1 MHTCIYISYI
11 HTRHSPLS
19 QCLPPF
25 SLARGH
31 LGAYE
36 TRCHWGNTSSR
47 RRWSSWHQFQIAV
60 RQQQFILHKDTREAS
75 ADYTRT
81 SVHHAEMDIILPLE
95 HVNSAPLIEN
105 EIYLIRMLGPSLG
118 RGPCPGW
125 RPCLCSRCPRASQIA
140 FSLNQFSNYY
150 VRVEPTTSITY
161 YCDHRRKYGSVW
173 WHEPPAHNRN
183 RLQITSEVELVIQFN
198 NNSSYWFCSFVKGCG
213 V

>member
-75 ADYTRT
+75 ADYTRA

-140 FSLNQFSNYY
+140 FSLNQF
-150 VRVEPTTSITY
+150 PITTFEWS
-161 YCDHRRKYGSVW
+161 
-173 WHEPPAHNRN
+173 P
-183 RLQITSEVELVIQFN
+183 RLQLHIIVTIAVNMVVSGDTNHLHTIEIDYKSHQ
-198 NNSSYWFCSFVKGCG
+198 K
-213 V
+213 